1 MSIKLKSLL
10 PRIDFKPEDQTPI
23 TLFSNWGEAV
33 VFWLSI
39 TGLIF
44 LVILSVIRY
53 FSVRQ
58 IDLDYRDLEKTQDT
72 LVLKI
77 EEVEQEN
84 RAYLQK
90 IDSIDFILQYSQNEI
105 DQLKSEINL
114 LKKEGLSSPV
124 KTEIPARQPDKS
136 KKNILEWFQV
146 KKP

>member
-23 TLFSNWGEAV
+23 TLFSNWGEAI

-39 TGLIF
+39 IGLIF